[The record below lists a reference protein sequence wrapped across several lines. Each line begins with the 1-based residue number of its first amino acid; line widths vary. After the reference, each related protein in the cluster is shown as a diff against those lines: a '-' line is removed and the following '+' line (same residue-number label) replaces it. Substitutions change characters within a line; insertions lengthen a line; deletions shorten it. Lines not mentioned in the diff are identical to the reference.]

1 METSA
6 SSTGKSRIGRR
17 TFLDMGYLKRRV
29 SHKQR
34 FGKILNELRVTKP
47 AFRKTMDVEFR
58 AGKMK
63 LDGRMLRA
71 DERKGTIRVFLS
83 AEDGVVHF
91 TWLKRPSGSAEV
103 QFKNLGRLMIDF

>member
-1 METSA
+1 
-6 SSTGKSRIGRR
+6 
-17 TFLDMGYLKRRV
+17 
-29 SHKQR
+29 
-34 FGKILNELRVTKP
+34 
-47 AFRKTMDVEFR
+47 
-58 AGKMK
+58 MK